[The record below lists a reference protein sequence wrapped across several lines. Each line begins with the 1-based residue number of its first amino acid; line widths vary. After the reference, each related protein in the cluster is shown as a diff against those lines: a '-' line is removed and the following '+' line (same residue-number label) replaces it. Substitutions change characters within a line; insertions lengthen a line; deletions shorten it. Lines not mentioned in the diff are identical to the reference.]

1 MAVRW
6 RRRPLRRPLN
16 AWQLELAQRIRSER
30 RGGRFWRPLG
40 VLMMALAAAVAL
52 DPDYPLPRSMP
63 TVASA
68 SRPSRLLAT
77 SPPLPLHPRGAIE
90 GSPRAFVWSGVGP
103 RGVGVEFVLLDEELD
118 AIYRRPVRGNS
129 LAVDGEL
136 WFVLQLARGG
146 QLHWTVAYTCGGN
159 RIQGAPVAVE
169 IVR

>member
-1 MAVRW
+1 M
-6 RRRPLRRPLN
+6 RRPLS

-30 RGGRFWRPLG
+30 RGSRAWRPFG
-40 VLMMALAAAVAL
+40 VLLVTLAAAAAL

-63 TVASA
+63 TIASA

-77 SPPLPLHPRGAIE
+77 SPPLPLYPRGAIV
-90 GSPRAFVWSGVGP
+90 GSPQTFVWSGVGP

-136 WFVLQLARGG
+136 WFVLQLAHGR
-146 QLHWTVAYTCGGN
+146 QLHWAVAFCCGGN
-159 RIQGAPVAVE
+159 RLQGAPVAIEFVH
-169 IVR
+169 